1 MATLYELTGQAAQLM
16 ELLEAG
22 EIDEQTVQDT
32 LDSMM
37 VPEKLEDYGMVIW
50 QLTADVEDY
59 KREKDFFADKQKRAD
74 NAIKRMKKTLA
85 AYLAATQQDKVQAG
99 RFVLT
104 STSSKSVDV
113 FNLAAVPA
121 EYMQPQPPKVDKA
134 SIRNALLAGETVAG
148 AALIETPGCV
158 IK

>member
-37 VPEKLEDYGMVIW
+37 VPEKLEDYGMVIR

-59 KREKDFFADKQKRAD
+59 KREKDFFAEKQKRAD

-121 EYMQPQPPKVDKA
+121 EYMQPQPPKVDKV
-134 SIRNALLAGETVAG
+134 SIRKALLAGRR
-148 AALIETPGCV
+148 
-158 IK
+158 

>member
-22 EIDEQTVQDT
+22 EIDEQTVQD
-32 LDSMM
+32 SMM
-37 VPEKLEDYGMVIW
+37 VPEKLEDYGMVIR

-59 KREKDFFADKQKRAD
+59 KREKDFFAEKQKRAD

-121 EYMQPQPPKVDKA
+121 EYMQPQPPKVDKV
-134 SIRNALLAGETVAG
+134 SIRKALLAGETVAG

>member
-37 VPEKLEDYGMVIW
+37 VPEKLEDYGMVIR

-59 KREKDFFADKQKRAD
+59 KREKDFFAEKQKRAD

-104 STSSKSVDV
+104 STTSKSVDV
-113 FNLAAVPA
+113 FNLRISKDISRCRQNTCSPSRQRWTRCQS
-121 EYMQPQPPKVDKA
+121 ERPCWQG
-134 SIRNALLAGETVAG
+134 RR
-148 AALIETPGCV
+148 
-158 IK
+158 

>member
-37 VPEKLEDYGMVIW
+37 VPEKLEDY
-50 QLTADVEDY
+50 
-59 KREKDFFADKQKRAD
+59 KREKDFFAEKQKRAE
-74 NAIKRMKKTLA
+74 NAVKRMKKTLA
-85 AYLAATQQDKVQAG
+85 AYLAATQQKKLQAG
-99 RFVLT
+99 RFMLT
-104 STSSKSVDV
+104 GSVSKSVDV

-134 SIRNALLAGETVAG
+134 SIRKALLAGETVAG
-148 AALIETPGCV
+148 AALIETPSCV

>member
-37 VPEKLEDYGMVIW
+37 VPEKLEDYGMVIR

-59 KREKDFFADKQKRAD
+59 KREKDFFADKQR
-74 NAIKRMKKTLA
+74 RT
-85 AYLAATQQDKVQAG
+85 
-99 RFVLT
+99 
-104 STSSKSVDV
+104 
-113 FNLAAVPA
+113 
-121 EYMQPQPPKVDKA
+121 
-134 SIRNALLAGETVAG
+134 
-148 AALIETPGCV
+148 TPLSA
-158 IK
+158 

>member
-37 VPEKLEDYGMVIW
+37 VPEKLEDYGMVIR

-59 KREKDFFADKQKRAD
+59 KREKDFFAEKQKRAD

-85 AYLAATQQDKVQAG
+85 QYLAATQQDKVQAG

-113 FNLAAVPA
+113 FNMAAVPA

>member
-37 VPEKLEDYGMVIW
+37 VPEKLEDYGMVIR

-59 KREKDFFADKQKRAD
+59 KREKDFFAEKQKRAD

-85 AYLAATQQDKVQAG
+85 QYLAATQQDKVQAG

-104 STSSKSVDV
+104 STSSKSVV
-113 FNLAAVPA
+113 C
-121 EYMQPQPPKVDKA
+121 
-134 SIRNALLAGETVAG
+134 SIWQRCRQNTCSPSR
-148 AALIETPGCV
+148 PGWTSSLSAMLCWQGRR
-158 IK
+158 

>member
-37 VPEKLEDYGMVIW
+37 VPEKLEDYGMVIR
-50 QLTADVEDY
+50 QLTVDVEDY
-59 KREKDFFADKQKRAD
+59 KREKDFFADKQRRAD
-74 NAIKRMKKTLA
+74 NAIKRMKMTLA

-121 EYMQPQPPKVDKA
+121 EYMQPQPPKVDKQ

>member
-37 VPEKLEDYGMVIW
+37 VPEKLEDYGMVIR

-59 KREKDFFADKQKRAD
+59 KREKEFFADKQRRAD
-74 NAIKRMKKTLA
+74 NAIKRMKKTL
-85 AYLAATQQDKVQAG
+85 G

-121 EYMQPQPPKVDKA
+121 EYMQPQPPKVDKQ

>member
-37 VPEKLEDYGMVIW
+37 VPEKLEDCGMVIR
-50 QLTADVEDY
+50 QLTADAEDY
-59 KREKDFFADKQKRAD
+59 KREKDFFAEKQKRAD

-85 AYLAATQQDKVQAG
+85 QYLAATQQDKVQAG

-134 SIRNALLAGETVAG
+134 SIRKALLAGETVAG

>member
-37 VPEKLEDYGMVIW
+37 VPEKLEDY
-50 QLTADVEDY
+50 
-59 KREKDFFADKQKRAD
+59 KREKDFFADKQRRAD

-121 EYMQPQPPKVDKA
+121 EYMQPQPPKVDKQ

>member
-1 MATLYELTGQAAQLM
+1 MATLYELTGLAAELM

-37 VPEKLEDYGMVIW
+37 VPEKLEGYGMVIR
-50 QLTADVEDY
+50 QLTADAEDY
-59 KREKDFFADKQKRAD
+59 KREKDFFAEKQKRAE
-74 NAIKRMKKTLA
+74 NTVKHMKKTLA
-85 AYLAATQQDKVQAG
+85 EYLAATQQKKVQAG

-104 STSSKSVDV
+104 GSVSKSVDV

-134 SIRNALLAGETVAG
+134 SIRKALLAGDTVAG
-148 AALIETPGCV
+148 AALIETPSCV
-158 IK
+158 IR

>member
-1 MATLYELTGQAAQLM
+1 M
-16 ELLEAG
+16 
-22 EIDEQTVQDT
+22 
-32 LDSMM
+32 
-37 VPEKLEDYGMVIW
+37 
-50 QLTADVEDY
+50 EDY
-59 KREKDFFADKQKRAD
+59 KREKDFFAEKQKRAD

-121 EYMQPQPPKVDKA
+121 EYMQPQPPKVDKQ
-134 SIRNALLAGETVAG
+134 SIRKALLAGETVAG

>member
-37 VPEKLEDYGMVIW
+37 VPEKLEDYGMVIR

-59 KREKDFFADKQKRAD
+59 EREKDFFADKQRRAE

-134 SIRNALLAGETVAG
+134 SIRKALLAGETVAG
-148 AALIETPGCV
+148 AALIETPSCV

>member
-22 EIDEQTVQDT
+22 EIDEQTVQ
-32 LDSMM
+32 
-37 VPEKLEDYGMVIW
+37 EDYGMVIR

-59 KREKDFFADKQKRAD
+59 KREKEFFADKQRRAD

-85 AYLAATQQDKVQAG
+85 AYLAATQQDNVQAG

-121 EYMQPQPPKVDKA
+121 EYMQPQPPKVDKQ

>member
-1 MATLYELTGQAAQLM
+1 
-16 ELLEAG
+16 
-22 EIDEQTVQDT
+22 
-32 LDSMM
+32 
-37 VPEKLEDYGMVIW
+37 MVIR

-59 KREKDFFADKQKRAD
+59 KREKDFFADKQRRAD

-121 EYMQPQPPKVDKA
+121 EYMQPQPPKVDKQ

>member
-1 MATLYELTGQAAQLM
+1 MATLFELTGQAAQLM

-37 VPEKLEDYGMVIW
+37 VPEKLEDYGMVIR
-50 QLTADVEDY
+50 QLTEDVEDY
-59 KREKDFFADKQKRAD
+59 KREKEFFADKQRRAD

-85 AYLAATQQDKVQAG
+85 AYLAATQQDNVQAG

-121 EYMQPQPPKVDKA
+121 EYMQPQPPKVDKQ

-158 IK
+158 F

>member
-37 VPEKLEDYGMVIW
+37 VPEKLEDYGMVIR

-59 KREKDFFADKQKRAD
+59 KREKDFFAVRCRAD
-74 NAIKRMKKTLA
+74 NAIKRMKMTLA

-121 EYMQPQPPKVDKA
+121 EYMQPQPPKVDKQ

>member
-37 VPEKLEDYGMVIW
+37 VPEKLEDYGMVIR

-59 KREKDFFADKQKRAD
+59 KREKDFFAEKQKRAD

-85 AYLAATQQDKVQAG
+85 QYLVATQQDKVQAG

-104 STSSKSVDV
+104 TTTSKSVDV
-113 FNLAAVPA
+113 FNLAA

-134 SIRNALLAGETVAG
+134 SIRKALLAGETVAG

>member
-37 VPEKLEDYGMVIW
+37 VPEKLEDYGMVIR

-59 KREKDFFADKQKRAD
+59 EREKEFFADKQRRAD

-85 AYLAATQQDKVQAG
+85 AYLAATQQDNVQAG

-121 EYMQPQPPKVDKA
+121 EYMQPQPPKVDKQ

>member
-16 ELLEAG
+16 ELREAG

-37 VPEKLEDYGMVIW
+37 VPEKL
-50 QLTADVEDY
+50 EDY

-134 SIRNALLAGETVAG
+134 SIRKALLAGETVAG
-148 AALIETPGCV
+148 AALIETPGCG

>member
-37 VPEKLEDYGMVIW
+37 VPEKLEDYGMVIR
-50 QLTADVEDY
+50 QLAADAEVY
-59 KREKDFFADKQKRAD
+59 KQEKDFYAQKQKQAE
-74 NAIKRMKKTLA
+74 NGVKRMKKTLA
-85 AYLAATQQDKVQAG
+85 AYLAATQQKKVQAG
-99 RFVLT
+99 RFMLT
-104 STSSKSVDV
+104 GSVSKSVDV
-113 FNLAAVPA
+113 FNLAAVPS

-134 SIRNALLAGETVAG
+134 SIRKALLAGETVAG
-148 AALIETPGCV
+148 AALIETPSCM

>member
-37 VPEKLEDYGMVIW
+37 VPEKLEDYGMVIR

-59 KREKDFFADKQKRAD
+59 KREKDFFAEKQKRAE
-74 NAIKRMKKTLA
+74 NTIEHMKKTLA
-85 AYLAATQQDKVQAG
+85 EYLATTQQKRVQAG
-99 RFVLT
+99 RFVFT
-104 STSSKSVDV
+104 GSVSKSVDV

-134 SIRNALLAGETVAG
+134 SIRKALLAGETVAG
-148 AALIETPGCV
+148 AALIETPYCV

>member
-37 VPEKLEDYGMVIW
+37 VPEKLEDYGMVIR
-50 QLTADVEDY
+50 QLTADVEGY
-59 KREKDFFADKQKRAD
+59 KREKYFFAEKQKRAD

-134 SIRNALLAGETVAG
+134 SIRKALLAGETVAG
-148 AALIETPGCV
+148 AALIETPSCV

>member
-37 VPEKLEDYGMVIW
+37 VPEKLEDSGMVIR
-50 QLTADVEDY
+50 QLTAEDY
-59 KREKDFFADKQKRAD
+59 KREKDFFADKQRRAD

-121 EYMQPQPPKVDKA
+121 EYMQPQPPKVDKQ